1 MTVTTFNARLGEA
14 SLAAAT
20 YAIQIMGWVI
30 VFADSIGLGTEIL
43 IGHRI
48 GDGDLER
55 AYHELLRSLRIGI
68 LIACVASAALALAA
82 PLVARAFTRDALT
95 ASLIVTVLRIGML
108 LEPGRV
114 FNIVVINAL
123 RATGDARFPLLAG
136 IVSMWGVWVPLAW
149 FLGIHSGLGVAGIWL
164 SMCCDEWLRG
174 LLMYHRWK
182 QRHWVQHAR
191 QSRQALQPSS

>member
-1 MTVTTFNARLGEA
+1 
-14 SLAAAT
+14 
-20 YAIQIMGWVI
+20 
-30 VFADSIGLGTEIL
+30 
-43 IGHRI
+43 
-48 GDGDLER
+48 
-55 AYHELLRSLRIGI
+55 
-68 LIACVASAALALAA
+68 
-82 PLVARAFTRDALT
+82 VARAFTGDELT
-95 ASLIVTVLRIGML
+95 AGLIVAVLRIGML